1 MADVNYTNAGAM
13 APQYD
18 WKPRGFLAGM
28 MAGDQQQDYRQSMD
42 MSHQLQNLN
51 LLKQRAQYGDYLS
64 DAPLRQSARDLGV
77 ATNTAQTPIQGDL
90 AGAAGAT
97 ARATSQTAPS
107 NAAATVFKNDAHKR
121 AYGEELVSNY
131 LGAVLQQAG
140 NNGMVAQQIWNT
152 QAVPALE
159 RAMGEPVPDK
169 YKTMG
174 VQEMRMLSQALTQSG
189 EHRRAML
196 LQGAKDDA
204 HMARTKAE
212 VAGRQGVAN
221 TRGDQ
226 TTSAEVRQKAME
238 QYVKDR
244 MVQGGVTEQ
253 QARIEAFQ
261 LSYGGQV
268 PQRGA
273 EARETDTEK
282 RRQELLQMEKFLA
295 SQSPIGPSVPIN
307 QRKIGKIYRNGKGK
321 YAYWTEQGWKGV
333 E

>member
-196 LQGAKDDA
+196 LQNSKDDA
-204 HMARTKAE
+204 HMERTRAE
-212 VAGRQGVAN
+212 IEGRNRVAQ

-226 TTSAEVRQKAME
+226 TTSAEVRQRAME

-244 MVQGGVTEQ
+244 VAQGGVTEQ

-268 PQRGA
+268 PQRA
-273 EARETDTEK
+273 AATQETETQREERRRVGIEK
-282 RRQELLQMEKFLA
+282 ISAIAAPVNPADRE
-295 SQSPIGPSVPIN
+295 V
-307 QRKIGKIYRNGKGK
+307 GKLYKDGRGGYGRWQK
-321 YAYWTEQGWKGV
+321 EGWLRV
-333 E
+333 D

>member
-28 MAGDQQQDYRQSMD
+28 MAGNQEQDYRTSMD

-51 LLKQRAQYGDYLS
+51 LLKERAKYGDYLS

-97 ARATSQTAPS
+97 ARATSLTAPS
-107 NAAATVFKNDAHKR
+107 DAAAKVFKNDAHKR

-159 RAMGEPVPDK
+159 RAMGEPIPDK
-169 YKTMG
+169 YKTMD
-174 VQEMRMLSQALTQSG
+174 VQQMRMLSQALTANG
-189 EHRRAML
+189 DHRRAML

-204 HMARTKAE
+204 HMARTRVE

-244 MVQGGVTEQ
+244 MVQGEVTEQ

-273 EARETDTEK
+273 ENRETEAQREERRRIGIEK
-282 RRQELLQMEKFLA
+282 LGATLPPPNA
-295 SQSPIGPSVPIN
+295 AD
-307 QRKIGKIYRNGKGK
+307 RKEDKIYKDGRGG
-321 YAYWTEQGWKGV
+321 YGRWTKQGWLRID
-333 E
+333 